1 MMEYN
6 DIIRQKVGNEIATF
20 ANKQED
26 DVTLLKEQ
34 KKQDFFKL
42 KHHLMTA
49 NQLGMRRE
57 SENKAYRSF
66 ESG

>member
-6 DIIRQKVGNEIATF
+6 DIIVKIGNNCNF

-34 KKQDFFKL
+34 KKQDFFQAE
-42 KHHLMTA
+42 TSF
-49 NQLGMRRE
+49 NDGQSVGDE
-57 SENKAYRSF
+57 KAK
-66 ESG
+66 